1 MFAPRKVKTHNCEKR
16 ESALT
21 CIKKNKMLYLF
32 RGNPS
37 FCVNLKFDSKMTV

>member
-21 CIKKNKMLYLF
+21 CIRNLCACQADKQYIISEKKI
-32 RGNPS
+32 G
-37 FCVNLKFDSKMTV
+37 